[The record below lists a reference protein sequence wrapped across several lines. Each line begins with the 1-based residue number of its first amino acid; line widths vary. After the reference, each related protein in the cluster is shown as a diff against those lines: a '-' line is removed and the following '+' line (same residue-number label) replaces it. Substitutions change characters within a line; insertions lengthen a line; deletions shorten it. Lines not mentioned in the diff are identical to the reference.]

1 MSSYTLIAR
10 LSNLEGDASDL
21 QTAID
26 SLNTVKQ
33 NKISNADVV
42 GQALLDSDNAT
53 LNKID
58 VKDDTLVIETS
69 NKVIKLRVDKGK
81 IQEKLTAIT
90 DATNATTTSKAV
102 LSNTTVRSIGV
113 DNTLS
118 ITEASHVISIAVD
131 KT

>member
-1 MSSYTLIAR
+1 MSSYTLMAR

-42 GQALLDSDNAT
+42 GQACLDSDNAT

-58 VKDDTLVIETS
+58 VKDDTLAIETS

-90 DATNATTTSKAV
+90 DATNATTT
-102 LSNTTVRSIGV
+102 
-113 DNTLS
+113 
-118 ITEASHVISIAVD
+118 
-131 KT
+131 